1 MRTMTTT
8 IEEGQLSQVDSGAKL
23 YQPPARA
30 IALLSRL
37 RRAGGGGQVPL
48 RPQRY
53 DR

>member
-1 MRTMTTT
+1 MRTMP
-8 IEEGQLSQVDSGAKL
+8 IEEGQLSQVIAVRRL
-23 YQPPARA
+23 YQPPPARA